1 MDVLLGEAKFKEPG
15 DLLLQI
21 YWSLWLREQANGQ
34 HPVGYSLVVPLLS
47 NGPVVQFKEGFEFE
61 THDFSRVVADDVRE
75 GFLPL
80 RVCDEAVLEVNQLIV
95 FLHDNDCRI

>member
-1 MDVLLGEAKFKEPG
+1 M
-15 DLLLQI
+15 
-21 YWSLWLREQANGQ
+21 
-34 HPVGYSLVVPLLS
+34 
-47 NGPVVQFKEGFEFE
+47 VQFKEGFEFE